1 MYRIEDKVAAV
12 KNVQRYLAMNES
24 GVYDDETRDK
34 VISFQSQASINETG
48 IVDYETFIELRKRF
62 YDEKNAILASKSTQ
76 NVKFPILPG
85 DSGAEILRLNSAL
98 GEVLSNYTY
107 TDLLPRGSY
116 YNVYTSLAVRRIRA
130 IFGYPE
136 EDNVDEE
143 LFLRIE
149 RERLTHI

>member
-1 MYRIEDKVAAV
+1 MYRIEDKAAAV

-34 VISFQSQASINETG
+34 VMSFQSQASINETG

-62 YDEKNAILASKSTQ
+62 YDGKNAILASKSTQ

-85 DSGAEILRLNSAL
+85 DSGTEILRLNSAL

-107 TDLLPRGSY
+107 TDLLPRGS
-116 YNVYTSLAVRRIRA
+116 
-130 IFGYPE
+130 
-136 EDNVDEE
+136 
-143 LFLRIE
+143 
-149 RERLTHI
+149 